1 MRGRG
6 EKGRTI
12 DEERLGRIDL
22 FYESLDALISYA
34 NECLHVSGA
43 QGLSMRSP
51 DKRLLDETSRVLD
64 ALWEHRELVDSFVA
78 ENPWELDERHLET
91 IRPWRHALTGTYVC
105 VDAQPDSALYLGG
118 GRVFAVRPLVSPADG
133 GIRTTPCL
141 VALTLLPFDGEV
153 VTDGRIRHLSDTM
166 SPNGA
171 ALLAGQLAAATAR
184 GVIATDAELVAYER
198 ALRDHRIASG
208 DGRDA
213 GADPRSSAKL
223 PARSPG
229 TG

>member
-6 EKGRTI
+6 EKGRAI

-34 NECLHVSGA
+34 NASLHVSGA

-51 DKRLLDETSRVLD
+51 DRRLLDETSRVLD
-64 ALWEHRELVDSFVA
+64 ALWGHRELVDSFVA
-78 ENPWELDERHLET
+78 ENPWRLDERHLET
-91 IRPWRHALTGTYVC
+91 VRPWRHALTGIYVC
-105 VDAQPDSALYLGG
+105 VDAQPDSALYLGD
-118 GRVFAVRPLVSPADG
+118 GRVFAVRPLISPADA

-153 VTDGRIRHLSDTM
+153 VTDGRIRHLSDAM
-166 SPNGA
+166 GPNGA
-171 ALLAGQLAAATAR
+171 ALLAGQLASATAR
-184 GVIATDAELVAYER
+184 GVIATDAELVAYDQTR
-198 ALRDHRIASG
+198 QGDKAAGG
-208 DGRDA
+208 DGGATDA
-213 GADPRSSAKL
+213 APRGSSRL